1 MRKLLLIVITLIT
14 FTNVSYASFPVT
26 ENVQTSDVEPST
38 INYQDPLRKVVKT
51 SLIIGIIGII
61 LMILQYVIDPH
72 EYYKGY
78 LLSGYLL
85 LFTALTYLV
94 YKEIKKRWLKIL
106 CFILLFFLIGVTAPL
121 IN

>member
-1 MRKLLLIVITLIT
+1 M
-14 FTNVSYASFPVT
+14 
-26 ENVQTSDVEPST
+26 QTSDVEPST